1 MATKEKFV
9 IIRFP
14 KNVNQNWQAWA
25 RCTKP
30 MTEEQALRIAEEEQN
45 TCDEVIAMTEK
56 EADAWFDE
64 VKN

>member
-30 MTEEQALRIAEEEQN
+30 MAEEEAMQIVEEEQN
-45 TCDEVIAMTEK
+45 TCDVVIAMTEQ
-56 EADAWFDE
+56 EANDWFDK
-64 VKN
+64 V